1 MATGAPAKANKP
13 TTRETEA
20 AMSLYLTFE
29 LGVRSARGEDHVL
42 RTPHHSIRP
51 STPTLSI
58 NFIQSTV
65 QWSSALH

>member
-29 LGVRSARGEDHVL
+29 LVSVREGEDHVL